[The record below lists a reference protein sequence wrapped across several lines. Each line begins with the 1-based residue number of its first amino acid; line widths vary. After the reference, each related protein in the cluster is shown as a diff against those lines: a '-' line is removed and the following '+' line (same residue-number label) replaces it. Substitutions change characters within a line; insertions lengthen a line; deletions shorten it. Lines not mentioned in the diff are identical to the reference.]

1 MREKYVRKRK
11 NRTKNARM
19 LENERRPTVIV
30 ESLTS
35 HQLVLLNEAQTAWK
49 QITGKNSWNF
59 KQIGTG
65 GVNFGNKRQLDGLCC
80 RL

>member
-49 QITGKNSWNF
+49 QITGKYYNF
-59 KQIGTG
+59 KQISSYYKTL
-65 GVNFGNKRQLDGLCC
+65 F
-80 RL
+80 